1 MIPDIKELNFPKDES
16 GRQYATLTQATV
28 TLQDMAEKTITS
40 QVKID
45 GQIAPDFSYDWA
57 VEFKGEKYIMPLRQP
72 QGAKENTSLDST
84 IDLTFQHWAVYW
96 LKQKYFFQYTSNE
109 AGTAIPDKW
118 IVPLRLNLKDFCVY
132 LEKVCEYWYG
142 DKITVD
148 LNPDWEYD
156 PAPVG
161 IDISYSYVWDVLI
174 KLYENYAVR
183 WQIEPNGDL
192 DHYVIKVGYKT
203 TEISHVFRY
212 GFEGGLLK
220 VERQVQDDNIRNMI
234 LGRGGEKNLPYRYFK
249 KHDKDNE
256 SFSPDPDWIPEL
268 KDIPFSELH
277 GATFRSYI
285 QGWKAAHIKQYRE
298 ESPDEEWIV
307 TTPSADKAYAPWAW
321 MRGNTD
327 ERFNPV
333 EFVADEFNTES
344 NGNGVVTG
352 SSIARYGELMGGLE
366 NNEEIYPTI
375 QGVVI
380 PPYDRI
386 DEAVEVEPILSD
398 DVQESVENDSQLT
411 TLPSIVIGTCV
422 LSGNARES
430 VSTIGEMF
438 TVPEGMIAN
447 YDEGVKNF
455 KIDKEKLWL
464 IPGLIESG
472 LNKIPV
478 GDGAV
483 EIEEKVIEILDAVTK
498 EPRSASNIPAGDY
511 YPKISFKLHNTKS
524 KTLYVSVECPEP
536 KLTYSTPDKYWGQT
550 WSICVKN
557 IWGTKKGIDA
567 DGNPIPGGETD
578 EQYAERVWRPI
589 LGDRVGNEAKIVFSD
604 GWLSTSEDYEF
615 TIIGIPTYER
625 KKCEWETIE
634 NGVRK
639 TYSYWS
645 EWRIQLAKSDAD
657 LESLGLYV
665 PSTKRQ
671 AVAGD
676 HFFFVG
682 IDMPHMYVVE
692 AEKRLDDWK
701 KDELAKVRDIKP
713 TWVVGLD
720 KVRISDDS
728 EGQALIDKLRTGD
741 IFTLED
747 KRFIEAG
754 AREKL
759 YLQSITYNYK
769 EPTSQDA
776 ALTPDV
782 EIVLSDKYKTVAS
795 PVAQLAGDVSALQR
809 QIGSISNVE
818 QIVRAVCDKLYLRK
832 DGFADRSMSPTE
844 FLSLVTSAD
853 FRSGIIGG
861 AGWGIYRDSDGSWV
875 VEADRLKARNDL
887 EVNNLIINQVSARG
901 GTIVESA
908 AQMEITRVVETND
921 GFICYFDQ
929 HDGSVANLFVVDDIA
944 FNTRYTPE
952 NENLKIYKRR
962 VTAVTQQSVTLSK
975 TDASGRGVPAA
986 GDVIVQYGN
995 YNIPS
1000 RRYVKVRD
1008 VIGGGY
1014 ERYIEGLDSVNAAG
1028 TEYFFAGRMNGESP
1042 RLLIGDKSAE
1052 YAEWKDG
1059 KLTIKGS
1066 LSVLSTIG
1074 DKTIGDIFNDL
1085 DLEYIKKALK
1095 PLSENT
1101 TVKGGLVLT
1110 SEIWLGDNNDDYTTQ
1125 NTYSGI
1131 SGVYD
1136 SKEKGYGI
1144 AAWYGGSKIDAEI
1157 EGNELLPNRARAL
1170 FRMDGTGYL
1179 SDGKLSW
1186 DSKGNLIF
1194 GSGIIVEGLDES
1206 LNNTLTSIIKAING
1220 INALLTPVKIEG
1232 GKEIEL
1238 KFEQYGEATA
1248 LKTELDLYSKRN
1260 MSALG
1265 ATTDAGT
1272 GGTGG
1277 GGSLFGLMR
1286 DWPAADPG
1294 KGTEDALGANLGWEL
1309 RQGLADAR
1317 TLLDTHVADSARHI
1331 TGSERTRWNKTA
1343 TDLSAIMGSDGDNIL
1358 NKWEEIVAFLAT
1370 CTEADTLANL
1380 LSNKADKSQ
1389 LAGYVTLDTEQKIT
1403 GQKIFGTHLLVDCP
1417 WDTNDRYLFFREGG
1431 TSSYGGYV
1439 KYTGKDKLII
1449 GTRNGDETV
1458 DVDAIEIVRGSKN
1471 VTFNGG
1477 LRVADYT
1484 TFGNGLS
1491 VTGTVTA
1498 DTIKRRGGTSLQLLT
1513 ADGGIRTLHS
1523 LGAVGNLGWS
1533 GTSGQVASI
1542 NTLAHWNGCFMG
1554 TQSNLLYCAKGA
1566 FGDIVTKNT
1575 ADFTVWA
1582 HGTKNYKGTQ
1592 YVLLGVC
1599 PPTSDSTYD
1608 SLHITG
1614 DFGGYNSNGRCAV
1627 DVYVGRRN
1635 GVRFRG
1641 FANHESPENWD
1652 IGINDAG
1659 EVYLI
1664 FHYQWCAYNL
1674 NLFALQAEI
1683 KWNGKVSTPTD
1694 TNFVLLS
1701 QASDVAHFMDS
1712 CFKGTSNVAVRL
1724 ERVSRLWGRPFDGT
1738 GDVMGSLT
1746 SVADITMS
1754 GKLTIGGCE
1763 ITWDAA
1769 QGALR
1774 FSTSAYSEG
1783 EMASKG
1789 ATSDSGS
1796 SSGGTTGGGSYDRL
1810 DSWAAYS
1817 SDKAGYVL
1825 SALLGYDLH
1834 TRLTQAAS
1842 DISSLGNSVSANAG
1856 NITSLGNRLTAIE
1869 GLDIAE
1875 LSDIVA
1881 AKTAVKNDVA
1891 KLYVTALGARGDVV
1905 LWYKNGVENM
1915 LAVPYATE
1923 TSRLRSVVAGDIST
1937 IRYHRL
1943 TYLSSAVPLGTGA
1956 GQAREGSY
1964 PEFGTWSYPKK
1975 GVYAVENGNANIQA
1989 LRLTWSGMYFHEIM
2003 TSPNY
2008 NDLWHRSVN
2017 NGKAGEWERFITT
2030 GNMYRYLGESF
2041 RLRRRYTVDLSH
2053 LDTGTFYPVMFAGDK
2068 LELDCEISSPSGTSL
2083 EPWNNNHIHF
2093 ILTSLGWSDVRTTF
2107 SMLSCGNYDSNEIT
2121 IGSVVRGLKQGY
2133 SCVFLRGGLKYD
2145 VIANREPELKE
2156 TGYTGYS
2163 GESYMPGADITG
2175 GDNVSVGVLW
2185 RNDSTRDDKTVVI
2198 RETLTNELAA
2208 LGNSIRSEITTLGN
2222 TLRSEAASKYLP
2234 RSVFD
2239 ELFGK
2244 ELQADGSY
2252 AIRAK
2257 FSLYSDGEVAS
2268 KGAASGQGT
2277 GGSGV
2282 NYDRLDSWND
2292 YNASAGAVLSATL
2305 GYGLLSDINA
2315 LRTEV
2320 TALKGAGFLTEHQDI
2335 SHLLNIDGSNGTAA
2349 GVQTLIG
2356 KLPVWGGAPTDSAL
2370 FIAQSTSYPNQWG
2383 LRTTSSLWNW
2393 LKPKTDAVYQPK
2405 GDYQTPNGYVASLYS
2420 ANALPL
2426 KSNSLQYYSGQPTKD
2441 LCFEGSSTDLS
2452 LWSYPGPG
2460 ITSVGENSVNI
2471 QSLRMWFGSLWLNE
2485 IFCSPNA
2492 NGLWYRHAVNN
2503 STAMHEWERLLSDA
2517 NFHTVTGKD
2526 YVRIIGDKMT
2536 GRLTAPSIGINGA
2549 GSSACLTAD
2558 AAYNAYISIDGKNL
2572 MVWKSD
2578 EMCIRA
2584 GLSQHDKVTLG
2595 TSATRWKNVYATT
2608 INVSSA
2614 ELVSKL
2620 NADMVDGHHE
2630 GDFLINRGGNYDGLL
2645 YDLPCKSFY
2654 SAQNIEDAPVTGWI
2668 SGIVLGA
2675 NFNSNHYQQ
2684 HLVADVNNRWYSGRW
2699 YADGKMERWE
2709 QFAYLSSNVASA
2721 TRLQTTR
2728 SIWGQGFNGTAD
2740 ISGDLRYVRN
2750 AYLQNN
2756 IMWNLDGDGTYLWGG
2771 AGTGNESIFSLNT
2784 HSAGVFKKQLLKV
2797 TGDGNF
2803 GINVYTPTYLL
2814 HVGGSFCAAGA
2825 AQLNSTLTVNGG
2837 ATLKS
2842 AVTVNGQLTATGNAI
2857 VRGTLDVNGILTATN
2872 KVRLYDELFFEPA
2885 GNAGPYLSPAA
2896 GKLSIAF
2903 HDNYTWVSTPIV
2915 LDKDGLL
2922 TLDGRLK
2929 IGGVTLS
2936 YDASQGALRIEGN
2949 AYATGNIASL
2959 GLASDAA
2966 LLPEGMLTETFIGRL
2981 NGGGEVDEPVGAVID
2996 FNDLSSLES
3005 YSGLNAKG
3013 EEDVLFNLGY
3023 LGINGG
3029 VVREIG
3035 GKSYA
3040 DYGKIALAVMP
3051 LIVEK
3056 VGDMDTRLADL
3067 SNRVAALEKK

>member
-1 MIPDIKELNFPKDES
+1 MELTGVKISLRRKGARTAGALHSTGGGQGVSASMAGEIS
-16 GRQYATLTQATV
+16 TLTQRLEGLRSLLIPVAS
-28 TLQDMAEKTITS
+28 DGAELDYS
-40 QVKID
+40 Q
-45 GQIAPDFSYDWA
+45 A
-57 VEFKGEKYIMPLRQP
+57 
-72 QGAKENTSLDST
+72 SL
-84 IDLTFQHWAVYW
+84 
-96 LKQKYFFQYTSNE
+96 
-109 AGTAIPDKW
+109 
-118 IVPLRLNLKDFCVY
+118 
-132 LEKVCEYWYG
+132 
-142 DKITVD
+142 
-148 LNPDWEYD
+148 
-156 PAPVG
+156 
-161 IDISYSYVWDVLI
+161 
-174 KLYENYAVR
+174 AVR
-183 WQIEPNGDL
+183 
-192 DHYVIKVGYKT
+192 
-203 TEISHVFRY
+203 
-212 GFEGGLLK
+212 LK
-220 VERQVQDDNIRNMI
+220 
-234 LGRGGEKNLPYRYFK
+234 
-249 KHDKDNE
+249 
-256 SFSPDPDWIPEL
+256 
-268 KDIPFSELH
+268 
-277 GATFRSYI
+277 
-285 QGWKAAHIKQYRE
+285 
-298 ESPDEEWIV
+298 
-307 TTPSADKAYAPWAW
+307 
-321 MRGNTD
+321 
-327 ERFNPV
+327 
-333 EFVADEFNTES
+333 
-344 NGNGVVTG
+344 
-352 SSIARYGELMGGLE
+352 
-366 NNEEIYPTI
+366 
-375 QGVVI
+375 
-380 PPYDRI
+380 
-386 DEAVEVEPILSD
+386 
-398 DVQESVENDSQLT
+398 
-411 TLPSIVIGTCV
+411 
-422 LSGNARES
+422 
-430 VSTIGEMF
+430 
-438 TVPEGMIAN
+438 
-447 YDEGVKNF
+447 
-455 KIDKEKLWL
+455 
-464 IPGLIESG
+464 
-472 LNKIPV
+472 
-478 GDGAV
+478 
-483 EIEEKVIEILDAVTK
+483 
-498 EPRSASNIPAGDY
+498 
-511 YPKISFKLHNTKS
+511 
-524 KTLYVSVECPEP
+524 
-536 KLTYSTPDKYWGQT
+536 
-550 WSICVKN
+550 
-557 IWGTKKGIDA
+557 
-567 DGNPIPGGETD
+567 
-578 EQYAERVWRPI
+578 
-589 LGDRVGNEAKIVFSD
+589 
-604 GWLSTSEDYEF
+604 
-615 TIIGIPTYER
+615 
-625 KKCEWETIE
+625 
-634 NGVRK
+634 
-639 TYSYWS
+639 
-645 EWRIQLAKSDAD
+645 
-657 LESLGLYV
+657 
-665 PSTKRQ
+665 
-671 AVAGD
+671 
-676 HFFFVG
+676 
-682 IDMPHMYVVE
+682 
-692 AEKRLDDWK
+692 
-701 KDELAKVRDIKP
+701 
-713 TWVVGLD
+713 
-720 KVRISDDS
+720 
-728 EGQALIDKLRTGD
+728 
-741 IFTLED
+741 
-747 KRFIEAG
+747 
-754 AREKL
+754 
-759 YLQSITYNYK
+759 
-769 EPTSQDA
+769 
-776 ALTPDV
+776 
-782 EIVLSDKYKTVAS
+782 
-795 PVAQLAGDVSALQR
+795 
-809 QIGSISNVE
+809 
-818 QIVRAVCDKLYLRK
+818 
-832 DGFADRSMSPTE
+832 
-844 FLSLVTSAD
+844 
-853 FRSGIIGG
+853 
-861 AGWGIYRDSDGSWV
+861 
-875 VEADRLKARNDL
+875 
-887 EVNNLIINQVSARG
+887 
-901 GTIVESA
+901 
-908 AQMEITRVVETND
+908 
-921 GFICYFDQ
+921 
-929 HDGSVANLFVVDDIA
+929 
-944 FNTRYTPE
+944 
-952 NENLKIYKRR
+952 
-962 VTAVTQQSVTLSK
+962 
-975 TDASGRGVPAA
+975 
-986 GDVIVQYGN
+986 
-995 YNIPS
+995 S
-1000 RRYVKVRD
+1000 R
-1008 VIGGGY
+1008 
-1014 ERYIEGLDSVNAAG
+1014 
-1028 TEYFFAGRMNGESP
+1028 
-1042 RLLIGDKSAE
+1042 
-1052 YAEWKDG
+1052 
-1059 KLTIKGS
+1059 
-1066 LSVLSTIG
+1066 
-1074 DKTIGDIFNDL
+1074 
-1085 DLEYIKKALK
+1085 
-1095 PLSENT
+1095 
-1101 TVKGGLVLT
+1101 
-1110 SEIWLGDNNDDYTTQ
+1110 
-1125 NTYSGI
+1125 
-1131 SGVYD
+1131 
-1136 SKEKGYGI
+1136 
-1144 AAWYGGSKIDAEI
+1144 
-1157 EGNELLPNRARAL
+1157 
-1170 FRMDGTGYL
+1170 
-1179 SDGKLSW
+1179 
-1186 DSKGNLIF
+1186 
-1194 GSGIIVEGLDES
+1194 
-1206 LNNTLTSIIKAING
+1206 
-1220 INALLTPVKIEG
+1220 
-1232 GKEIEL
+1232 
-1238 KFEQYGEATA
+1238 
-1248 LKTELDLYSKRN
+1248 LDLYSEGN
-1260 MSALG
+1260 LSALG
-1265 ATTDAGT
+1265 ATTEAGT
-1272 GGTGG
+1272 GGTG

-1317 TLLDTHVADSARHI
+1317 TLLDTHVADSVRHI
-1331 TGSERTRWNKTA
+1331 TGSERTRWNKAA

-1370 CTEADTLANL
+1370 YTEADTLANL

-1403 GQKIFGTHLLVDCP
+1403 GQKIFGTHVLIDCP
-1417 WDTNDRYLFFREGG
+1417 WDTHDRYLFFREGG
-1431 TSSYGGYV
+1431 TSTYGGYV

-1513 ADGGIRTLHS
+1513 ADGGIR
-1523 LGAVGNLGWS
+1523 
-1533 GTSGQVASI
+1533 
-1542 NTLAHWNGCFMG
+1542 
-1554 TQSNLLYCAKGA
+1554 
-1566 FGDIVTKNT
+1566 NT
-1575 ADFTVWA
+1575 ADFIL
-1582 HGTKNYKGTQ
+1582 K
-1592 YVLLGVC
+1592 
-1599 PPTSDSTYD
+1599 S
-1608 SLHITG
+1608 
-1614 DFGGYNSNGRCAV
+1614 
-1627 DVYVGRRN
+1627 
-1635 GVRFRG
+1635 
-1641 FANHESPENWD
+1641 
-1652 IGINDAG
+1652 
-1659 EVYLI
+1659 
-1664 FHYQWCAYNL
+1664 
-1674 NLFALQAEI
+1674 
-1683 KWNGKVSTPTD
+1683 
-1694 TNFVLLS
+1694 
-1701 QASDVAHFMDS
+1701 
-1712 CFKGTSNVAVRL
+1712 
-1724 ERVSRLWGRPFDGT
+1724 
-1738 GDVMGSLT
+1738 GDVM
-1746 SVADITMS
+1746 S
-1754 GKLTIGGCE
+1754 GLLMLNAGALIPAGQSLTIGGCE

-1774 FSTSAYSEG
+1774 FSTSAYSER

-1789 ATSDSGS
+1789 AVSDSGS

-1810 DSWAAYS
+1810 DSWASYS

-1842 DISSLGNSVSANAG
+1842 DISSLGNSVSANASG
-1856 NITSLGNRLTAIE
+1856 ITALGNRLTAIE

-1875 LSDIVA
+1875 LSDIEA

-1915 LAVPYATE
+1915 LSVPYATE

-1943 TYLSSAVPLGTGA
+1943 TYLSSAVPLGTGV

-2053 LDTGTFYPVMFAGDK
+2053 LDTGTFYPVMFAGDR
-2068 LELDCEISSPSGTSL
+2068 LELDCEISSPSNAGTA
-2083 EPWNNNHIHF
+2083 PWNNNHIHF
-2093 ILTSLGWSDVRTTF
+2093 ILTTWGWSDVRTTF
-2107 SMLSCGNYDSNEIT
+2107 SMLSCGNYDNNEIT

-2198 RETLTNELAA
+2198 RETLTNELAT
-2208 LGNSIRSEITTLGN
+2208 LGNSLRSEITSLGNTLRGEITTLEN
-2222 TLRSEAASKYLP
+2222 TLRSEAASKYVTLATGQTITGIKRFAPDCLRVEGEHSQKYIGLLYSVNTGIPTADRDYRWTIYHAADGSNFRGLAIWSYDGDGKAYNPVARFESVPENVLRMFGKITAHRFVRENGTSAMFLKADGSVDSTPYLP

-2239 ELFGK
+2239 ELFVK

-2282 NYDRLDSWND
+2282 SYDRLDNWND

-2315 LRTEV
+2315 LRADV

-2356 KLPVWGGAPTDSAL
+2356 KLPVWGGAPTDGAL

-2393 LKPKTDAVYQPK
+2393 LKPKTDAIYQPK

-2471 QSLRMWFGSLWLNE
+2471 QSLRMWFGSMWLNE

-2503 STAMHEWERLLSDA
+2503 STATHEWERILSDA
-2517 NFHTVTGKD
+2517 NFHTVKGKD

-2630 GDFLINRGGNYDGLL
+2630 GDFLINRGSNYDGLL

-2721 TRLQTTR
+2721 TRLQTAR
-2728 SIWGQGFNGTAD
+2728 SIWGQSFNGTAD

-2756 IMWNLDGDGTYLWGG
+2756 MMWNLDGDGTYLWGG

-2872 KVRLYDELFFEPA
+2872 KVRLYDEMFFESA
-2885 GNAGPYLSPAA
+2885 DNTGPYLSPSG

-2949 AYATGNIASL
+2949 AYATGNMSAL

-2966 LLPEGMLTETFIGRL
+2966 LFPEGMLTETFIGRL

-3005 YSGLNAKG
+3005 YSGFNAKG